1 MEVGRRKSVPAARNV
16 VAGSVWESRMKMD
29 EVKGGFKVF
38 NGELNHS
45 HPAIEE
51 TRNNNG
57 TDLAP
62 PIEKT
67 TLEQNQSSTTGVI
80 RERRKTWKPESIE
93 VIGSSPTLNCKIR
106 LKPNKSTS
114 TKSCSS
120 VSFDGIEKNPI
131 QVEHTRSVS
140 HKDFDESCKDF
151 GVCKEKTISTSLT
164 TIRNPRLDFDSND
177 HELDKEEEED
187 EEEKVIEKKSF
198 DVKEVDVVEQK
209 PKKIG
214 KEDKK
219 FNQIYRKPI
228 PLSTNVKKQPPLMK
242 DHLVYAK
249 NPSPIILEEES
260 DRFPQT
266 QNKFENIVDLV
277 MWKDVARSA
286 FVFGLGTFILISLS
300 YTEDIN
306 LSLTSAISYMGLVY
320 LAAIFFYKSIIRR
333 GHTYEE
339 NSIHLVGEEEAILVL
354 KLMLPYLNEIL
365 LKLKAIFS
373 GDPATTMKLAVLLF
387 GLARFGSFI
396 TIGKMVKLGFFG
408 VFTLPKVCSFY
419 SAQFTFYGKDVIQL
433 LGDSWHSCSRKK
445 IVAIVGFILVWNF
458 SSTSTRIWA
467 VFMLVVAVRYY
478 QQSSPREEQG
488 HLKVEEEGTNT
499 RRGGRRQIQGAWA
512 NKGFPAKERTET

>member
-1 MEVGRRKSVPAARNV
+1 MEVGRRKSTPRNV

-38 NGELNHS
+38 NGEENHS
-45 HPAIEE
+45 VIEE
-51 TRNNNG
+51 SSNNG

-67 TLEQNQSSTTGVI
+67 LEENQSTGVV

-114 TKSCSS
+114 KTSKNFTS
-120 VSFDGIEKNPI
+120 VSVDGIEKNPI
-131 QVEHTRSVS
+131 QVKHTRSVS
-140 HKDFDESCKDF
+140 YKDFDESCKDF
-151 GVCKEKTISTSLT
+151 DVCKEKTISSSLT
-164 TIRNPRLDFDSND
+164 TNRNPRLEIDSND
-177 HELDKEEEED
+177 HEQD
-187 EEEKVIEKKSF
+187 EEEKEEDKEEKEVEKKSY
-198 DVKEVDVVEQK
+198 DVKEVNVVEQK

-214 KEDKK
+214 KEEKK

-242 DHLVYAK
+242 NHPIDVK
-249 NPSPIILEEES
+249 NPTPIIHEEES
-260 DRFPQT
+260 ERFPLA

-277 MWKDVARSA
+277 MWKDVSRSA

-300 YTEDIN
+300 YSEDIN

-320 LAAIFFYKSIIRR
+320 LAAIFFYKSFLCR
-333 GHTYEE
+333 GNTDEE
-339 NSIHLVGEEEAILVL
+339 NSIHLVGEEEAIWLL

-396 TIGKMVKLGFFG
+396 SIGKMVKLGFFG

-419 SAQFTFYGKDVIQL
+419 SAQYTFYGKDVIQL

-445 IVAIVGFILVWNF
+445 VVAILGFILVWNF
-458 SSTSTRIWA
+458 SSMLTRIWA
-467 VFMLVVAVRYY
+467 GKCTISNFKRGLHNEGNPLVQAC
-478 QQSSPREEQG
+478 SA
-488 HLKVEEEGTNT
+488 TFIT
-499 RRGGRRQIQGAWA
+499 
-512 NKGFPAKERTET
+512 